1 MRTWSRSATRKVL
14 AALVAIG
21 GVGAATTAPASAEP
35 ALYRVR
41 AGSNLLACGS
51 FAGGCYD
58 HELHG
63 TLELD
68 ITTDTLEILDT
79 DLFVTAGSGVPFPF
93 PAESDLQ
100 LAGLEGPYNGHQV
113 EIEASNEHG
122 QSARL
127 LLQRITRDLADPAP
141 QTFVLQGT
149 YDEAC
154 CDRFVYDF
162 GNVFLDRVADRAA
175 VHLDGDR
182 FERFTVRVH
191 WQETPSGPTSD
202 ATPQRTGPNAAQ
214 FWFFEPDNPEIF
226 VKLVNACETEFDAV
240 WVFVSGLTDLGVSV
254 VVTDTETGLERVY
267 DGPAGQ
273 AFAAVTDT
281 SAFSCSNV

>member
-1 MRTWSRSATRKVL
+1 MRNGSMSATRLVL
-14 AALVAIG
+14 ATLVALG
-21 GVGAATTAPASAEP
+21 GAAATSAPASAEP

-51 FAGGCYD
+51 IAGGCYD

-68 ITTDTLEILDT
+68 LTTDTLEILET
-79 DLFVTAGSGVPFPF
+79 ELFVTAGSGTPSPFPGDN
-93 PAESDLQ
+93 DLQ
-100 LAGLEGPYNGHQV
+100 LAGLSGPYNGAQA
-113 EIEASNEHG
+113 ELEATNQFG

-127 LLQRITRDLADPAP
+127 RFERVTRDLSSSAP
-141 QTFVLQGT
+141 DTFVLQGT

-162 GNVFLDRVADRAA
+162 GNVFLDRVADSAV

-182 FERFTVRVH
+182 FGRFTVRVH

-254 VVTDTETGLERVY
+254 VVTDAETGLERVY

-273 AFAAVTDT
+273 PFAAVTDT